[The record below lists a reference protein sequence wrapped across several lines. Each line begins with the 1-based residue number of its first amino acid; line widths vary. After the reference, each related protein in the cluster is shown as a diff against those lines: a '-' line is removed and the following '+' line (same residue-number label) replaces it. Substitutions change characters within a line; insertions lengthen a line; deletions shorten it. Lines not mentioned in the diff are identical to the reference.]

1 MLVPLSCDLQ
11 TNIPHKLS
19 LLSVTD
25 IRLPFKSTS
34 MRTLDCLSLWV
45 VFHLKP
51 HMTIMNVTQWGSD
64 CSHNIQSIHS
74 YYISDRKSESFK
86 EVEAVGEK
94 GLKWCD
100 ICLALFGTILSFGD
114 PTTDILT
121 LAKFYRA
128 DHKKWFTVGLVF
140 IILLCS
146 LYFLACPRLSDSI
159 VRTY

>member
-1 MLVPLSCDLQ
+1 M
-11 TNIPHKLS
+11 
-19 LLSVTD
+19 
-25 IRLPFKSTS
+25 
-34 MRTLDCLSLWV
+34 
-45 VFHLKP
+45 
-51 HMTIMNVTQWGSD
+51 
-64 CSHNIQSIHS
+64 HS
-74 YYISDRKSESFK
+74 YYISYRKRESFK

-121 LAKFYRA
+121 LVKFYRA

-146 LYFLACPRLSDSI
+146 VYFLACARLSDSI